1 MPTRLEALAAIA
13 AGLVLLM
20 ILATFAA
27 VALRADGQALKIGI
41 IDFYGLNKVSPDEVR
56 RLLTFKEGDTIA
68 LAGEVPAVFRSSEE
82 RLMQVRGVVRV
93 RFEPVRSA
101 SSSSPCEISRCC
113 GPSCAIH
120 LTPPNGRWLRRSSH
134 MPRTSNRSWMIWSG
148 G

>member
-93 RFEPVRSA
+93 RFEPVC
-101 SSSSPCEISRCC
+101 CESISRCC